1 MVESLIMI
9 PQARAALS
17 EPKPPVSVIESLT
30 TGFETVASHLGL
42 ILFPMA
48 LDVFLWLGPH
58 LSINPIVQK
67 SVDLVK
73 SIRFYDPA
81 SIERQKMLA
90 EELLPV
96 MGERTNVFTMLSTAP
111 LGVPSLMAG
120 QLPLALPGGQPVI
133 LPLNN
138 ELLFLTLALTFAL
151 LGLLLGAIYFNMVGS
166 LLRDGDASPALPQT
180 IRRIITNWANL
191 TAFCLIVGVVIVF
204 VSLPAI
210 IFITLLQLVSPLL
223 GELGLSMWGALV
235 LWVFA
240 YLAFSLHGMVLKG
253 RGVFGSMWDSIRL
266 VQWNL
271 WAVMGLFIL
280 IFLLNWGLGYVWSLP
295 KPDSWLTLAGIAGHA
310 FVSTGLVAATF
321 VFYKDRYRWWAEM
334 RQWLLA
340 SAKRK

>member
-1 MVESLIMI
+1 MI

-17 EPKPPVSVIESLT
+17 EPKPPVGVIESLT
-30 TGFETVASHLGL
+30 TGFEAVASHLGL
-42 ILFPMA
+42 ILLPMT

-58 LSINPIVQK
+58 LSINPIV
-67 SVDLVK
+67 
-73 SIRFYDPA
+73 IRLINFFGSLPA
-81 SIERQKMLA
+81 PDANAAQNQQATIEMLKFMGKY
-90 EELLPV
+90 LLKQD
-96 MGERTNVFTMLSTAP
+96 NVFALLSTTP

-120 QLPLALPGGQPVI
+120 QLPVTLPGGQPAI

-166 LLRDGDASPALPQT
+166 LLRNGDARPALPQT

-191 TAFCLIVGVVIVF
+191 AAFCLIVGVAVTF
-204 VSLPAI
+204 ASLPAI
-210 IFITLLQLVSPLL
+210 IFITLLQLISPLL
-223 GELGLSMWGALV
+223 GELARSVWGALV

-253 RGVFGSMWDSIRL
+253 RGVFGSMWDSVRL

-295 KPDSWLTLAGIAGHA
+295 KSDSWLTLAGIGGHA

-340 SAKRK
+340 NAKLKR

>member
-1 MVESLIMI
+1 VI
-9 PQARAALS
+9 PQARAALT
-17 EPKPPVSVIESLT
+17 EPKPPVGVIESLA
-30 TGFETVASHLGL
+30 TGFEAVASHLGL
-42 ILFPMA
+42 ILLPMT
-48 LDVFLWLGPH
+48 LDVFFWLGPH
-58 LSINPIVQK
+58 LSINPIAQK

-73 SIRFYDPA
+73 GFSFSDPA
-81 SIERQKMLA
+81 SIENQKVWVERLQA
-90 EELLPV
+90 
-96 MGERTNVFTMLSTAP
+96 MGERTNLFTMLSTTP

-120 QLPLALPGGQPVI
+120 QLPVTLPGGQPAI

-166 LLRDGDASPALPQT
+166 LLRDGDARPALPQT

-191 TAFCLIVGVVIVF
+191 AAFCLIVGVAVTF
-204 VSLPAI
+204 ASLPAI
-210 IFITLLQLVSPLL
+210 IFIALLQLISPLL
-223 GELGLSMWGALV
+223 GELAKSVWGALV

-253 RGVFGSMWDSIRL
+253 RGVFGSMWDSVRL

-340 SAKRK
+340 TAKRQ

>member
-1 MVESLIMI
+1 VI
-9 PQARAALS
+9 PQARAVLN
-17 EPKPPVSVIESLT
+17 EPKPPVGVIESLAA
-30 TGFETVASHLGL
+30 GFETVASHLGL

-58 LSINPIVQK
+58 LSINPIMQK

-73 SIRFYDPA
+73 SFRFSDP
-81 SIERQKMLA
+81 
-90 EELLPV
+90 
-96 MGERTNVFTMLSTAP
+96 
-111 LGVPSLMAG
+111 
-120 QLPLALPGGQPVI
+120 
-133 LPLNN
+133 
-138 ELLFLTLALTFAL
+138 
-151 LGLLLGAIYFNMVGS
+151 AIYFNMVGA
-166 LLRDGDASPALPQT
+166 LLRDGNARPGLPQT

-191 TAFCLIVGVVIVF
+191 AAFCLIVGVF
-204 VSLPAI
+204 VAFTSLPAV
-210 IFITLLQLVSPLL
+210 IFITLLQLISPFL
-223 GELGLSMWGALV
+223 GELALSMWGALV

-253 RGVFGSMWDSIRL
+253 RGVFGSIWDSVRL
-266 VQWNL
+266 VHWNL

-295 KPDSWLTLAGIAGHA
+295 KPDSWLTLAGIGGHA

-340 SAKRK
+340 NAKLKR

>member
-1 MVESLIMI
+1 MVESLIVI

-17 EPKPPVSVIESLT
+17 EPKPPVGVIESLT
-30 TGFETVASHLGL
+30 TGFEAVASHLGL
-42 ILFPMA
+42 ILFPMT

-73 SIRFYDPA
+73 SFRFSDPA
-81 SIERQKMLA
+81 SIEGQKRWA
-90 EELLPV
+90 ELLQV

-111 LGVPSLMAG
+111 LGVPSLIAG
-120 QLPLALPGGQPVI
+120 QLPVALPGGQPVI
-133 LPLNN
+133 LPISN
-138 ELLFLTLALTFAL
+138 ELLFLTLALAFAL

-166 LLRDGDASPALPQT
+166 LLRDGDAKPGLPQT
-180 IRRIITNWANL
+180 VRRIIINWANL
-191 TAFCLIVGVVIVF
+191 TAFCLIVGVVVVF
-204 VSLPAI
+204 VSLPAV
-210 IFITLLQLVSPLL
+210 IFIALLRLLSPFL
-223 GELGLSMWGALV
+223 GELALSMWGALV

-340 SAKRK
+340 TAKRQ